1 MSDDTGDSGAA
12 APSPRASRLFNVP
25 PVVAACA
32 AVLAAFYVAAIVAPR
47 LVLWL
52 AGGAPGFSPAR
63 FFAGP
68 AASGGV
74 INWLSPLFTHMLMHA
89 NLPHLLFNSLWLV
102 VFGAP
107 LARRLRSAARF
118 LVFFALCGAAGAI
131 VYALFNANDHAI
143 LVGASGGVTGLLGG
157 IVRFAFQNPP
167 RGVAPRHR
175 VPLSDNSVI
184 AWSSAV
190 LVINASVAFIGPGF
204 GAGEADVAWQA
215 HIGGYLF
222 GLFAFPLFDRRP

>member
-1 MSDDTGDSGAA
+1 MSDDMDDSGAA
-12 APSPRASRLFNVP
+12 APRAARLFNVP
-25 PVVAACA
+25 PVVAASL
-32 AVLAAFYVAAIVAPR
+32 AVLALFYVASILAPR

-52 AGGAPGFSPAR
+52 VGGAPGFSPVR

-68 AASGGV
+68 AASGGLAG
-74 INWLSPLFTHMLMHA
+74 WLSPLFTHILMHA
-89 NLPHLLFNSLWLV
+89 NLPHLLFNSLWLI

-107 LARRLRSAARF
+107 LARRFRSAPRF
-118 LVFFALCGAAGAI
+118 LAFFALCGAAGAI
-131 VYALFNANDHAI
+131 VYALFNANDLAV

-167 RGVAPRHR
+167 RGAAPRHR
-175 VPLSDNSVI
+175 VPISDSSVI

-190 LVINASVAFIGPGF
+190 VVINASVAFIGPGF

-215 HIGGYLF
+215 HLGGYFF

>member
-1 MSDDTGDSGAA
+1 MKDETGDSGQA
-12 APSPRASRLFNVP
+12 APAHRASKLFNVP
-25 PVVAACA
+25 PVVAATA
-32 AVLAAFYVAAIVAPR
+32 AVLAAFYVASIAAPR

-52 AGGAPGFSPAR
+52 AGGAPGFSPVR

-74 INWLSPLFTHMLMHA
+74 VNWLSPLFTHMLMHA
-89 NLPHLLFNSLWLV
+89 NIAHLLFNTLWLI

-107 LARRLRSAARF
+107 LARRLRSTARF
-118 LVFFALCGAAGAI
+118 LGFFALCGAAGAI
-131 VYALFNANDHAI
+131 AYAMANANDLAI

-157 IVRFAFQNPP
+157 LVRFAFQNPA
-167 RGVAPRHR
+167 RGAAARHR
-175 VPLSDNSVI
+175 VPLSDSSVI

-222 GLFAFPLFDRRP
+222 GLLAFPLFDRRP